1 MMLWLGGGPLRL
13 RLFPVPC
20 ACLCVCV
27 WRSAAAGAVLRSLVS
42 FLVSAGTLSWRL
54 TCGWMPTYPLTLPIR
69 LSSVCGA
76 ARNLK
81 KHEFPYQGLGK

>member
-1 MMLWLGGGPLRL
+1 MMLLLGGGPLRL
-13 RLFPVPC
+13 RLFPGV
-20 ACLCVCV
+20 CVCV
-27 WRSAAAGAVLRSLVS
+27 WRSALAAAVLRSLVS

-81 KHEFPYQGLGK
+81 NANFPIRG